1 MAAHIPA
8 SGHRFPAMLDGQQ
21 LLRPCPTAA
30 DTLRSHKKTC
40 GSFLMRGLAMTS
52 AADALTFP
60 EVVMNRYTPR
70 KPAVATVAR
79 NDLCTASKK
88 TAGFARH
95 LVFDLAGTDLVAS
108 FAPGQCLGVIPP
120 GVDHRGK
127 PHKPRLYSISS
138 PSRGE
143 EGQGRFIGTPVK
155 RLIDEHWTDHTLV
168 LGVCSNY
175 LCDLQPGD
183 EVQLT
188 GPVGKRFLLPQQ
200 PAEHAYIFFATG
212 TGIAPFRAM
221 ALDLLERGTTRP
233 IVVIAGSPYDTDLI
247 YHQQLKQ
254 LDDEYKNFHYLTAVS
269 RQWQNDVHEKLYVH
283 DRLRTHEALLKPIL
297 EEPGTLVYICGL
309 TGMELGIYRQLG
321 QMLSPESLASYLV
334 ATDEAPDN
342 PGEWTRHMIGRS
354 IQRTDRLL
362 TEVYD

>member
-1 MAAHIPA
+1 
-8 SGHRFPAMLDGQQ
+8 
-21 LLRPCPTAA
+21 
-30 DTLRSHKKTC
+30 
-40 GSFLMRGLAMTS
+40 MTS
-52 AADALTFP
+52 AADPIAFP

-70 KPAVATVAR
+70 HPAVVTVAS
-79 NDLCTASKK
+79 NELCTASKK

-95 LVFDLAGTDLVAS
+95 LVFDLAGTELVAN
-108 FAPGQCLGVIPP
+108 FAAGQCIGVIPP
-120 GVDHRGK
+120 GEDHRGK

-138 PSRGE
+138 PPRGE
-143 EGQGRFIGTPVK
+143 ADEGRFIGTPVK
-155 RLIDEHWTDHTLV
+155 RLIDEHWDDHTLV

-183 EVQLT
+183 SVQLT
-188 GPVGKRFLLPQQ
+188 GPVGKRFLLPQ
-200 PAEHAYIFFATG
+200 ASADHAYIFFATG

-221 ALDLLERGTTRP
+221 ALELLEQSVTQP
-233 IVVIAGSPYDTDLI
+233 IVLIAGSPYENDLI

-254 LDDEYKNFHYLTAVS
+254 LEHEYDNFHYLTAVS
-269 RQWQNDVHEKLYVH
+269 RQWQHDVHEKLYVH

-321 QMLSPESLASYLV
+321 QMLSPQTRAQYLAL
-334 ATDEAPDN
+334 ADEAPDK
-342 PGEWTRHMIGRS
+342 PDEWTRQMLGRS
-354 IQRTDRLL
+354 IQRTDHLL